1 MKKSDRTN
9 VHIEHIG
16 EQVLYFDYAFLALF
30 WGIYQNNYVRVNQ
43 KKNKTMFRLIL
54 NNIITYATYDNT
66 LCRNMYKT

>member
-30 WGIYQNNYVRVNQ
+30 WGIYQNNYVRVN
-43 KKNKTMFRLIL
+43 
-54 NNIITYATYDNT
+54 
-66 LCRNMYKT
+66 